1 MSTAAGEIYFIGE
14 KDLRTQK
21 LTNYFKVGIVREN
34 HVNLDR
40 DSAKRMLEHQT
51 GNPRELY
58 IESVQKTDLVEHVE
72 TLLHKQFAPLGVRGE
87 WMQLTP
93 KQLGD
98 VKSSAKQLAQEAK
111 GIAAN
116 LLKIDELSG
125 KKSDET
131 LLKPTKKLIELHQSY
146 LLARAKIKACDEI
159 LEKIKSAFAHAL
171 VSSQDDDEE
180 DEETDTPKVAV
191 KKYAKMQER
200 KGRTVVD
207 YDAFAGKYPKLYA
220 KFVSQKT
227 TIKPTVSFDGVRGL
241 SVDFDDVDPDF
252 AAEINRFEPLYKKV
266 SSGKAPMQ
274 ELHLYSLEIRP
285 LQVEAE
291 WEMLKCESLIKVACS
306 THAGIE
312 GILKWSRVEKI
323 TEVVD
328 KKALLAAYPDKFEEF
343 TSTAAPTQAVIVDP
357 KKGY

>member
-93 KQLGD
+93 KQLSD

-111 GIAAN
+111 AIAAN
-116 LLKIDELSG
+116 LMKIDELSQ

-131 LLKPTKKLIELHQSY
+131 LLKPSKKLQDLHESY
-146 LLARAKIKACDEI
+146 LLARAKVKACDEI
-159 LEKIKSAFAHAL
+159 LEKIKAAFAQAL
-171 VSSQDDDEE
+171 IDSGDDDEG
-180 DEETDTPKVAV
+180 EEEASKEVL
-191 KKYAKMQER
+191 KNYAKVQER
-200 KGRTVVD
+200 KGRTVID
-207 YDAFAGKYPKLYA
+207 YDAFAAKYPKLYA
-220 KFVSQKT
+220 KYVSQKIS
-227 TIKPTVSFDGVRGL
+227 IKQSATFDGVRGL
-241 SVDFDDVDPDF
+241 TVDFDEVDPDF

-266 SSGKAPMQ
+266 TSGKTPMQ
-274 ELHLYSLEIRP
+274 NLHLYSLEIRP

-291 WEMLKCESLIKVACS
+291 WEMLKCESALKVACS

-323 TEVVD
+323 TESVD

-343 TSTAAPTQAVIVDP
+343 TSTAAPTQAIIVDP